1 MAELREVL
9 ELLREVRD
17 QVAADRGEIAR
28 LNVTVGHLSDTVGS
42 LVAQAAVPLLV
53 HAHAAPQ
60 PEDAEAAGRALPV
73 GQGKLVVIILPI
85 ASCWIRI
92 DLRIKADP
100 LRRRRC
106 ARARYRGS

>member
-1 MAELREVL
+1 MSELREVL

-53 HAHAAPQ
+53 PAHAGSR
-60 PEDAEAAGRALPV
+60 PEDAEAAGRALPL
-73 GQGKLVVIILPI
+73 GRGELVVIVLSM
-85 ASCWIRI
+85 ASSWIRI
-92 DLRIKADP
+92 DLRINP

-106 ARARYRGS
+106 ARARNRGS

>member
-1 MAELREVL
+1 MSELREVL

-28 LNVTVGHLSDTVGS
+28 LNTTVGHLSDTVGS

-53 HAHAAPQ
+53 PAHAGSR
-60 PEDAEAAGRALPV
+60 PEDAEAAGRALPL
-73 GQGKLVVIILPI
+73 GRGELVVIVLSM
-85 ASCWIRI
+85 ASSWIRI
-92 DLRIKADP
+92 DLRIKTNP

-106 ARARYRGS
+106 ARARNRGS

>member
-1 MAELREVL
+1 MSELREVL
-9 ELLREVRD
+9 QLLREVRD

-42 LVAQAAVPLLV
+42 LVAQVAVPLLV

-92 DLRIKADP
+92 DLRINP

-106 ARARYRGS
+106 ARARNRGS